1 MRKMISFESVLKE
14 HLKDPEFRKEWERS
28 EPEYQLNRAI
38 IRARIDKK
46 MTQKELAKKAK
57 TTQAVISRIQNSS
70 VSPTLAMVQRI
81 AEALGKKLEIKFT

>member
-1 MRKMISFESVLKE
+1 M
-14 HLKDPEFRKEWERS
+14 KDPEFRKEWERS

-46 MTQKELAKKAK
+46 MTQKELARRAK

-70 VSPTLAMVQRI
+70 VSPTLALVQRI
-81 AEALGKKLEIKFT
+81 AEAMGKKLEIKFT

>member
-1 MRKMISFESVLKE
+1 MEN
-14 HLKDPEFRKEWERS
+14 PEFRKEWERS

-38 IRARIDKK
+38 IKARIEKNL
-46 MTQKELAKKAK
+46 TQKELARKAK

-81 AEALGKKLEIKFT
+81 AEALGKRLVIKFI